1 MDTGELYVG
10 IYYSLIIG
18 LNILAMYKYEK
29 NESVLASGPRNM
41 DWMGNGKIVLVEVR
55 TDNLHFFLIIFVNF
69 FFFFSCHEFIVT

>member
-41 DWMGNGKIVLVEVR
+41 D
-55 TDNLHFFLIIFVNF
+55 
-69 FFFFSCHEFIVT
+69 